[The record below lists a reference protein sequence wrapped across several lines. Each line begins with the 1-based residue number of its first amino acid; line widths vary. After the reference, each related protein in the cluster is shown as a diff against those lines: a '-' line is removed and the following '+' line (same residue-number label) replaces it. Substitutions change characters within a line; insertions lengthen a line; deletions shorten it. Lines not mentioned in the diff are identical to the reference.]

1 MKYFAVTMLL
11 LVSSLAFAAGNM
23 TTGGIKIALAAT
35 DCDPDHA
42 ESLIL
47 SLIGKQI
54 LIQDLADARLIV
66 ADGETSGSQTVYA
79 FPEMLLSFYV
89 ADNGAVYALT
99 RKGVATFASL
109 DEAVAWLQQKKPVE
123 PVVLQ
128 KADLSHARF
137 DYRLLVDSSGKMA
150 VWNRS
155 ESLLQVFNPD
165 GSFVDAFP
173 CQNNPVLSGRNSFVS
188 SYFAPDYTTRL
199 VETGFDRPVENGEQ
213 KEVDGLLVELKK
225 AGEFHILTSDAAGRS
240 FKGIMLS
247 SAPENAAL
255 DENIHEIATD
265 EEDAV
270 GNVDQNSVEVD
281 AGMVDA
287 ISDEFID
294 PANPGQQLMY
304 YCSVDDSGNVDRLM
318 HLPESSF
325 SGKIIEKDGV
335 IYHLVPEYQSATDS
349 ISLSG
354 LQVVKY
360 QAAQK

>member
-1 MKYFAVTMLL
+1 MKYFAITMLL

-23 TTGGIKIALAAT
+23 TTDSIKIALTAT

-54 LIQDLADARLIV
+54 VIQDLADGRLIV
-66 ADGETSGSQTVYA
+66 IDSETADTLAVYP
-79 FPEMLLSFYV
+79 FPEMLLSLCF
-89 ADNGAVYALT
+89 ADNSSVYALT
-99 RKGVATFASL
+99 RKGVATFAGL
-109 DEAVAWLQQKKPVE
+109 DETVAWLQQKKAAE
-123 PVVLQ
+123 PVLLQ
-128 KADLSHARF
+128 KADLSRARF
-137 DYRLLVDSSGKMA
+137 DYRLLVDKSGKTA

-173 CQNNPVLSGRNSFVS
+173 CQNNPVLTGRDSFIS
-188 SYFAPDYTTRL
+188 SYFAHDSAARI
-199 VETGFDRPVENGEQ
+199 VEIGFDRPVENGEQ
-213 KEVDGLLVELKK
+213 KEVDSLLVELKK
-225 AGEFHILTSDAAGRS
+225 SGEFHILTSDAAGRS

-247 SAPENAAL
+247 SAPENSAL
-255 DENIHEIATD
+255 DEKIHEVATD

-270 GNVDQNSVEVD
+270 GNVDQNSVEID
-281 AGMVDA
+281 AGIDDA

-318 HLPESSF
+318 HFPDSSF

-335 IYHLVPEYQSATDS
+335 VYRLVPEYESAKDS

-360 QAAQK
+360 QVTKK